1 MPPRDPQHRDPQGRR
16 RVDLRALHA
25 EIVECRQCPRL
36 VRHRETVARE
46 KRRAFRDQEYWGRP
60 ITGFG
65 DPSASLVVVGLA
77 PAAHGGNRTGRIFTG
92 DRSGDF
98 LFAALHRAGLA
109 NQAESVARD
118 DGLALE
124 GVYIVAPV
132 RCAPPDNAPTPDE
145 FARCAP
151 WLDREL
157 ALVRNARVFL
167 ALGAHAFRASLDH
180 LERRGVALPRPR
192 PAFAHGALVD
202 LPGSFVVVGS
212 YHVSQQNT
220 QTGRLTAAM
229 FDDVLAAARAAV
241 DRATQATPVARP
253 WTPPTPVPPP
263 TAGRLPEG
271 GALAAMPGRGTRRR
285 R

>member
-1 MPPRDPQHRDPQGRR
+1 MRSLA
-16 RVDLRALHA
+16 VLEEAITSCRA
-25 EIVECRQCPRL
+25 CPRL
-36 VRHRETVARE
+36 VAWREQVARD
-46 KRRAFRDQEYWGRP
+46 KRRSFLAWDYWGRP
-60 ITGFG
+60 VPGFG
-65 DPSASLVVVGLA
+65 DPHARLVVVGLA
-77 PAAHGGNRTGRIFTG
+77 PAAHGANRTGRAFTG

-98 LFAALHRAGLA
+98 LFAALHRAA
-109 NQAESVARD
+109 FASQATSVARD
-118 DGLALE
+118 DGLSLREVWVSIA
-124 GVYIVAPV
+124 V
-132 RCAPPDNAPTPDE
+132 RCAPPGNRPSPDE
-145 FARCAP
+145 IDRCSRF
-151 WLDREL
+151 LDEEL
-157 ALVRNARVFL
+157 RALTNAKVFL
-167 ALGAHAFRASLDH
+167 ALGAIAWDALVESA
-180 LERRGVALPRPR
+180 RRSGHVVPQPRPK
-192 PAFAHGALVD
+192 FAHGARLELD
-202 LPGSFVVVGS
+202 DGRVVLGS